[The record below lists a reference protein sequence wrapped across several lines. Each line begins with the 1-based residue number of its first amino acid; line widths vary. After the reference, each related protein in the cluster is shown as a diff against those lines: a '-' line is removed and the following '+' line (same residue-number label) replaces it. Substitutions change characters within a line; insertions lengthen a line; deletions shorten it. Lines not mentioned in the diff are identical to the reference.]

1 MNCTELKN
9 IYVCQIHDQAEKMLV
24 TISRFLK
31 SKRTQ
36 VDELRLLYNY
46 VNSQNKLINKN
57 A

>member
-46 VNSQNKLINKN
+46 VNSQNRLINKN